1 MLQRR
6 AVQIL
11 HGDERFAAMVVNF
24 VDGADVGMIQCR
36 GGFRFALETAKRL
49 RIFGH
54 IVRQK
59 FQRHETAELHIFSL
73 VNHTHAAT
81 TEFFHDAVVRDN
93 ATNRRRNIRHERR
106 SY

>member
-1 MLQRR
+1 MSMRLFGDAMLQRR

-11 HGDERFAAMVVNF
+11 HGDESFAAVVVNF
-24 VDGADVGMIQCR
+24 VDSADVGMIQCR

-59 FQRHETAELHIFSL
+59 FQGHKRPSL
-73 VNHTHAAT
+73 MSSAL
-81 TEFFHDAVVRDN
+81 
-93 ATNRRRNIRHERR
+93 
-106 SY
+106 